1 MILDIS
7 AASDIGILRDHNE
20 DMVLVGRTLV
30 RNETM
35 NTKVAISNNDTYA
48 IAIADG
54 IGGSNAGEEASK
66 EALTHFRESL
76 YSSSGFESK
85 NALELFIDEWAKSV
99 QSHFRNIEEEKP
111 ECKGFGT
118 TLTAFVIASGIIMAI
133 NCGDSRIYRVRN
145 GILTQLTTDHSLERF
160 THNPAD
166 SHVIT
171 NAISSDGET
180 FFDKIKLNG
189 KILHD
194 DIYLLCSDGLSDM
207 LRDDQIE
214 ALVSQGRTAAEL
226 VDAACKMGGKDNIS
240 VCVVRISEN

>member
-1 MILDIS
+1 
-7 AASDIGILRDHNE
+7 
-20 DMVLVGRTLV
+20 
-30 RNETM
+30 
-35 NTKVAISNNDTYA
+35 
-48 IAIADG
+48 
-54 IGGSNAGEEASK
+54 
-66 EALTHFRESL
+66 
-76 YSSSGFESK
+76 
-85 NALELFIDEWAKSV
+85 
-99 QSHFRNIEEEKP
+99 Q
-111 ECKGFGT
+111 GFGT
-118 TLTAFVIASGIIMAI
+118 TLTALVIASGIIMAI

-160 THNPAD
+160 IHNPAD

-189 KILHD
+189 KILHG

-214 ALVSQGRTAAEL
+214 ALVNQGRTAEEL